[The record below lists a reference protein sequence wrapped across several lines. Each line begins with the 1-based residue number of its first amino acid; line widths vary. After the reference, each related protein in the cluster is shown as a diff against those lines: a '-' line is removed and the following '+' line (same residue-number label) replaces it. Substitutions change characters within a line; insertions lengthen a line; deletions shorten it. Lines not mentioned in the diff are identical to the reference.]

1 MCEKHRKIAN
11 VSTCYD
17 DLRYEKIT
25 LTHTQ
30 SYLKHFDLFAFY
42 FSLHVFLF
50 KQIMNEHIRDRKEIP
65 NYVKLLTFRFYYAE
79 AHKCH

>member
-1 MCEKHRKIAN
+1 MCEKHRMIVN

-30 SYLKHFDLFAFY
+30 S
-42 FSLHVFLF
+42 
-50 KQIMNEHIRDRKEIP
+50 
-65 NYVKLLTFRFYYAE
+65 
-79 AHKCH
+79 

>member
-30 SYLKHFDLFAFY
+30 S
-42 FSLHVFLF
+42 
-50 KQIMNEHIRDRKEIP
+50 
-65 NYVKLLTFRFYYAE
+65 
-79 AHKCH
+79 